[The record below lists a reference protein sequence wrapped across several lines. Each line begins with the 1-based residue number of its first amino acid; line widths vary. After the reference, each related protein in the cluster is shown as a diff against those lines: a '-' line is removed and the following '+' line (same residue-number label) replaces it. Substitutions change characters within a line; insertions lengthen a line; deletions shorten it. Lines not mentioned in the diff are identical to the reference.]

1 MICFQNVAGAP
12 PLDITRENCTVTFE
26 DVMFGYVKG
35 KDILQG
41 VSFMVP
47 AGKKVAIVG
56 GSGSGY
62 VVKH

>member
-1 MICFQNVAGAP
+1 
-12 PLDITRENCTVTFE
+12 
-26 DVMFGYVKG
+26 MFGYVKG

-41 VSFMVP
+41 ISFTVP

-62 VVKH
+62 VGSHYLLFLPLQLIPTLCVVDVR